1 MPVATASALAA
12 TSALGTLGLADY
24 LIANPIVIGA
34 LVAGVVTIVVASLT
48 YVGVVRSINAAAT
61 RTREE
66 LTAAAARAASAQE
79 FSRDE
84 AARERQHA
92 AHEAQTERLVQARK
106 DAYSVL
112 VDDFIATMAMFGR
125 LGSIDLDDEPKFQ
138 EPLLKLG
145 ASVNKTWLLSNVETA
160 VKARELYAQMNELFF
175 SLMARASRLQ
185 GLKREVKAAARLRDY
200 SGNERLRLAREH
212 GDRFDTDEHTKRHAE
227 DLLQQG
233 SEASDI
239 WFNSQREHR
248 KLLGEYGVEVARS
261 VAGLM
266 NTLQDLMSAAR
277 VELGLTG
284 DSDTLRE
291 QTEAMAQRA
300 NVALAELMKRVSAN
314 N

>member
-1 MPVATASALAA
+1 M
-12 TSALGTLGLADY
+12 
-24 LIANPIVIGA
+24 
-34 LVAGVVTIVVASLT
+34 
-48 YVGVVRSINAAAT
+48 
-61 RTREE
+61 
-66 LTAAAARAASAQE
+66 
-79 FSRDE
+79 
-84 AARERQHA
+84 
-92 AHEAQTERLVQARK
+92 
-106 DAYSVL
+106 
-112 VDDFIATMAMFGR
+112 
-125 LGSIDLDDEPKFQ
+125 
-138 EPLLKLG
+138 
-145 ASVNKTWLLSNVETA
+145 
-160 VKARELYAQMNELFF
+160 
-175 SLMARASRLQ
+175 
-185 GLKREVKAAARLRDY
+185 KAAARLRDY

-291 QTEAMAQRA
+291 QTEEMAQRA